1 MGDTDDQAG
10 EHGSHHT
17 EGVVDL
23 HPVEVDDAESAAES
37 VLGVLTLAH
46 LKVSRDLTDET
57 ASLGEAFVVDVLE
70 ELETTSLQ
78 EP

>member
-1 MGDTDDQAG
+1 MRDTDDQAG
-10 EHGSHHT
+10 EDGSHHS
-17 EGVVDL
+17 EGVVNL
-23 HPVEVDDAESAAES
+23 HPVEVDYAESAAES